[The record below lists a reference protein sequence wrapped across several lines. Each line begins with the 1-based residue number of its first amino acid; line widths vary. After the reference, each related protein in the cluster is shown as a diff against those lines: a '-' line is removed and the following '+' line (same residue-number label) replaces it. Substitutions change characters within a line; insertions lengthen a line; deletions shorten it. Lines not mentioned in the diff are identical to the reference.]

1 MFAGSMV
8 ALATPMA
15 EDGAIDYASLAEYI
29 EFHISEGSDA
39 LVICGTTG
47 ESASLDKGEFKKLV
61 SAAVRQTRGRVPVIA
76 GTGGPN
82 TNDVITLTRLA
93 GELEAD
99 AALVVTPAYVKPMQE
114 GLIRHY
120 EKIADATELPIIL
133 YNVPGRTAC
142 DLLPPA
148 VARLAEHSRI
158 IGIKEATGDVN
169 RITEILEMS
178 EDGFEVYSGDD
189 ITSIQALAAG
199 AHGVISV
206 TANVAPRLMHEMC
219 DAALAG
225 ENSQAEEIARRLSAL
240 HTALFVES
248 NPIPVK
254 WALREMG
261 LIPAGIRLPMT
272 ILADEHHR
280 VLRSAMREAGII

>member
-8 ALATPMA
+8 ALVTPMA
-15 EDGAIDYASLAEYI
+15 EDGAIDYASLAEFV

-61 SAAVRQTRGRVPVIA
+61 STTVRQVRGRVPVIA

-82 TNDVITLTRLA
+82 TNDVITTTRLA
-93 GELEAD
+93 RELEVD
-99 AALVVTPAYVKPMQE
+99 AALIVTPAYVKPMQE
-114 GLIRHY
+114 GLVRHY
-120 EKIADATELPIIL
+120 QKIADATDLPIIL

-148 VARLAEHSRI
+148 VARLAEHPRI

-169 RITEILEMS
+169 RITQILEMS
-178 EDGFEVYSGDD
+178 EDGFEIYSGDD
-189 ITSIQALAAG
+189 ITSIHALAAG

-225 ENSQAEEIARRLSAL
+225 ESEQAEGIARRLSSL
-240 HTALFVES
+240 HKALFVES

-254 WALREMG
+254 WVLKEMG
-261 LIPAGIRLPMT
+261 LIPAGIRLPLT
-272 ILADEHHR
+272 VLDEEHHLD
-280 VLRSAMREAGII
+280 LRGAMREAGII

>member
-1 MFAGSMV
+1 MAPSTTP
-8 ALATPMA
+8 ALRN
-15 EDGAIDYASLAEYI
+15 II
-29 EFHISEGSDA
+29 EFHIEEGSDA
-39 LVICGTTG
+39 LVIGGTTG

-61 SAAVRQTRGRVPVIA
+61 SAAMRQTRGRVPVIA